1 MKRVFTL
8 LAGVALLLQSCTQSS
23 QSSGYSPGKAGKS
36 EGTFEVNTSLADL
49 GTLTIPIQA
58 RGKIRSGYEEQIRAQ
73 LGGLVVS
80 CTVKNGRRVKKGE
93 VLISVGTEVAELRKE
108 RLMAQLFHAQKE
120 YESQCLG
127 YEALLKEKS
136 PREAEE
142 VRQKLRIATGLAA
155 LEIDLREVAREIGL
169 SAIKAPV
176 DGILSE
182 VAVVEGMTLLPGQ
195 ELFRIYDPEYLYLEA
210 RVPETDLPRLS
221 IGMSAR
227 IVPVAS
233 AEQSRHAIL
242 EAIDP
247 QVGADAM
254 VKVHLRLKDTKGLF
268 PGMNALAGILVP
280 QRQGVLVPRQ
290 ALVLR
295 DDRPV
300 VFTVEKGRAKWNY
313 VRLGAENG
321 EWLEILEGVSAGDEV
336 IISNHIQL
344 AHQAMVV
351 PVRSTSNL
359 VVQ

>member
-8 LAGVALLLQSCTQSS
+8 VTGVALLLQSCTQSPQTGS
-23 QSSGYSPGKAGKS
+23 YSPDKAGKL
-36 EGTFEVNTSLADL
+36 EGAFEVNTSLAKL

-73 LGGLVVS
+73 LGGSVVS
-80 CTVKNGRRVKKGE
+80 CTARNGLSVKKGQ
-93 VLISVGTEVAELRKE
+93 VLIRVGTEVLELRKE
-108 RLMAQLFHAQKE
+108 RLTAQLFHAQKE

-136 PREAEE
+136 PQEAEE
-142 VRQKLRIATGLAA
+142 VRQKLRIATGLTA
-155 LEIDLREVAREIGL
+155 LEIDLREVVQEMGL
-169 SAIKAPV
+169 ATIKAPV
-176 DGILSE
+176 NGILCE

-227 IVPVAS
+227 IVPVAI
-233 AEQSRHAIL
+233 AEQSRHAVL

-254 VKVHLRLKDTKGLF
+254 VKVHLRLKDTKGLY

-300 VFTVEKGRAKWNY
+300 VFTVDKGRAKWNY

-321 EWLEILEGVSAGDEV
+321 EWTEILDGVSDGDEV
-336 IISNHIQL
+336 IVSNHIQL

-351 PVRSTSNL
+351 PIRSTSNL